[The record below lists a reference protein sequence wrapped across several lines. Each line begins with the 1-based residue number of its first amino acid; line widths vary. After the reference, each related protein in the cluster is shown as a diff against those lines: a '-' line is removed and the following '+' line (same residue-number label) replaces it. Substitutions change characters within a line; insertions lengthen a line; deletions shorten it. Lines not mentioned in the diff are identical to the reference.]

1 MNGVAIIAMNGVVT
15 IAMNIILFVNIG
27 LGVGNW
33 FLAGAA
39 VAAVYLLMPYPRG
52 R

>member
-27 LGVGNW
+27 PLK
-33 FLAGAA
+33 
-39 VAAVYLLMPYPRG
+39 PRKLNFG
-52 R
+52 SAPQ